1 MTNKNSKILNLDC
14 VVFGLQRFGGISNY
28 WRHLLD
34 GISETSDFLEANLIM
49 PKKIIYGDIESFNC
63 DKFTLSKERFPSYIT
78 RYLHCKTHQANSIF
92 HTSYYRTPSK
102 ASKGHVVT
110 AYDFMYERY
119 RKGLPKALHTI
130 QKRKSLNAADLVSCI
145 SSFTRN
151 EIIEFFP
158 EVDSSK
164 LKVVHLGVETDT
176 FYPEKLDDFREFETS
191 VLFVGERKGYK
202 RFDLAVAAI
211 STLIDLNLLIVGPP
225 LTIEEKNKLDLILPL
240 RWKELGYVSSS
251 TLRKVYSSALAF
263 IFPSDCEGF
272 GLPLLEAAACGCPV
286 ISSSGGS
293 LPEIGLNSVLY
304 AKDQRYEDYADALY
318 MLRDEKVRNKFIEL
332 GLMRVLDFSWV
343 NTVKKTLDI
352 YEYF

>member
-14 VVFGLQRFGGISNY
+14 VIFGLQRFGGISNY

-34 GISETSDFLEANLIM
+34 GISETRKFSDANLIM
-49 PKKIIYGDIESFNC
+49 PKKITYGDYEPFNC
-63 DKFTLSKERFPSYIT
+63 NKFTLSKERFPSYLA
-78 RYLHCKTHQANSIF
+78 RYLHCKIYQANSIF

-102 ASKGHVVT
+102 VTKGHVVT

-119 RKGLPKALHTI
+119 RKGLPKTLHTI
-130 QKRKSLNAADLVSCI
+130 QKRKSLNAADIVSCI

-151 EIIEFFP
+151 EIIDFFP
-158 EVDSSK
+158 EIDSSK
-164 LKVVHLGVETDT
+164 LKVVHLGVEADT
-176 FYPEKLDDFREFETS
+176 FYPEKLDDFREYETS
-191 VLFVGERKGYK
+191 VLFVGDRKGYK

-211 STLIDLNLLIVGPP
+211 SPLIDLKLLIIGPP
-225 LTIEEKNKLDLILPL
+225 LTTEEKNRLDLIIPL

-304 AKDQRYEDYADALY
+304 AKNQRYEDYADALY
-318 MLRDEKVRNKFIEL
+318 ILRDEEVRNKFIKL
-332 GLMRVLDFSWV
+332 GLMRVLDFSWE